1 MRTFLV
7 NAVAFLIA
15 IVLQVVVAPYIAI
28 GGVSPNFLM
37 ITVIIMALVEGPNA
51 GTVLGFAAGLLF
63 DLLGAGPV
71 GPMALVLTITGYAT
85 GLVHENLFAEGW
97 LLPVGIIAL
106 ATFTSEILYMIVIVF
121 LGTQTSMRDAFVG
134 IVMPSTFYNA
144 VCATIICPILTRVLR
159 DNTNPVIFGTL
170 W

>member
-7 NAVAFLIA
+7 NVVAFIIA
-15 IVLQVVVAPYIAI
+15 VILQVTIAPYIAI

-37 ITVIIMALVEGPNA
+37 ITVIVMALVEGPNT
-51 GTVLGFAAGLLF
+51 GTVLGFVAGLLF

-71 GPMALVLTITGYAT
+71 GPMALVLSIAGYIA

-106 ATFTSEILYMIVIVF
+106 ATFTSEILYMIVILF
-121 LGTQTSMRDAFVG
+121 LGTQTSLASAFMG
-134 IVMPSTFYNA
+134 IVLPSTLYNA
-144 VCATIICPILTRVLR
+144 VCATIICPILTRVLS
-159 DNTNPVIFGTL
+159 DNTNSVIFGTL